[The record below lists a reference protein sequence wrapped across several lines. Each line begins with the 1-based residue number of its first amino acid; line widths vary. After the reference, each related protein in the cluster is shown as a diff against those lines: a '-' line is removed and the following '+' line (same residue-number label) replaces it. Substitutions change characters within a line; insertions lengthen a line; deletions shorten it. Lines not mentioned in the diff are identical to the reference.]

1 MTVAINLIADPDW
14 DRERFRVVR
23 QWCMEVPEVVNLSV
37 TTPYPGTEIWRTEAR
52 RLTSRDYRLFDIQP
66 AVLPTKL
73 PLEEFHRE
81 LVMTQRVLTMKPPGW
96 RGLSGAEANAP
107 RWAVRV
113 QRPAGAGVGRE
124 GSRP

>member
-52 RLTSRDYRLFDIQP
+52 RLTSRDYRLFDIQH

-73 PLEEFHRE
+73 PLEEFYRE
-81 LVMTQRVLTMKPPGW
+81 LVMTQRVLNMKHLG
-96 RGLSGAEANAP
+96 RSEERRVGKECVSTCRS
-107 RWAVRV
+107 RWS
-113 QRPAGAGVGRE
+113 PY
-124 GSRP
+124 P